1 MATMATG
8 VTAAFLLLLAL
19 LAHTEAP
26 TPTPTPTPT
35 PSTAT
40 VGCTDRLLS
49 FSSCLPYV
57 SSPPNDLTESPSAN
71 CCAAF
76 NTAAKSGGSICLCY
90 FVHYPNI
97 LGFPINSTRLLSLSS
112 ICNPTPP
119 LSLNFLCSASP
130 ALPPLNSATTLGLNI
145 SGLQSGSGGKPT
157 APRIGGKSP
166 PKSGRRNRPPVII
179 PLTPDGNGAA
189 STHLC
194 NTNTLL
200 ALAIFVSLLNTQ

>member
-1 MATMATG
+1 MATA
-8 VTAAFLLLLAL
+8 VTAFLLLLAL
-19 LAHTEAP
+19 VPHTEAP
-26 TPTPTPTPT
+26 DPTPT

-40 VGCTDRLLS
+40 GGCTDRLLS
-49 FSSCLPYV
+49 FSACLPYV

-71 CCAAF
+71 CCTAF

-145 SGLQSGSGGKPT
+145 SGLKSGRGGRTPPPK
-157 APRIGGKSP
+157 IGDKSP
-166 PKSGRRNRPPVII
+166 PKSGRRRPPIII
-179 PLTPDGNGAA
+179 PTPNGNGAA
-189 STHLC
+189 STHSC
-194 NTNTLL
+194 NSNTLL
-200 ALAIFVSLLNTQ
+200 LLSEALAIFVSLLNTQ